1 MTANQYD
8 VLIIG
13 GGASGMMAAGVAASR
28 GRRVLLLEQ
37 NARMAEKLRISG
49 GGRCNILNAEK
60 DEKKLLAN
68 FAGAEQFLYSS
79 FAQFGM
85 KASYDFFESRGL
97 PLTVQANN
105 RAFPKSEKAL
115 DVVLALDAYM
125 AEGKVRVKTRT
136 KTDEILCEDGKIT
149 SVVASGKTYTADSYL
164 IATGGL
170 SHPETGS
177 TGDGFEWLQTLGH
190 SVKSPTPTI
199 VPLKVRESWVKRLS
213 GKTLPDVK
221 MTFFVSGKKK
231 MAKTGTLLCT
241 HFGLSGPTILNLAGE
256 VSDYLQEGTVTA
268 TIDLFPDMDLGIL
281 DRHLTSVFDEN
292 KNKLLRNVFKLLTPA
307 GTTDVILS
315 LIDSIDI
322 DTKVHSILKAQRRA
336 LAEHLKALPVSI
348 DGLMGFDK
356 AVVADGGVPLDEVD
370 MKTMRSLKISNLY
383 LTGDILNIPRPS
395 GGYSL
400 QLCWTSGFVAGHHC

>member
-1 MTANQYD
+1 MVTPDYD
-8 VLIIG
+8 VIIVG

-28 GRRVLLLEQ
+28 GKKVLVLER
-37 NARMAEKLRISG
+37 NAKMGEKLRISG

-60 DEKKLLAN
+60 DEKKLLAHY
-68 FAGAEQFLYSS
+68 GSAEQFLYSS

-85 KASYDFFESRGL
+85 KDCYDFFESRGL
-97 PLTVQANN
+97 PLVVQGNN
-105 RAFPKSEKAL
+105 RAFPKSEKAV
-115 DVVLALDAYM
+115 DVVIALDTYM

-136 KTDEILCEDGKIT
+136 QTDEILFSDNAIT
-149 SVVASGKTYTADSYL
+149 GVVAAGKTYTATSYL

-177 TGDGFEWLQTLGH
+177 TGDGFRWLTTLGH
-190 SVKSPTPTI
+190 SVKPPTPTI
-199 VPLKVRESWVKRLS
+199 VPVKVRESWVKRLS
-213 GKTLPDVK
+213 GKSLPDVK
-221 MTFFVSGKKK
+221 ITFFVSGTKKA
-231 MAKTGTLLCT
+231 AKTGTLLCT
-241 HFGLSGPTILNLAGE
+241 HFGLSGPTILNAASDIG
-256 VSDYLQEGTVTA
+256 DYLQEGPVTA
-268 TIDLFPDMDLGIL
+268 SIDLFPTMDLGIL
-281 DRHLTSVFDEN
+281 DKHLTNIFDEN
-292 KNKLLRNVFKLLTPA
+292 KNKLLRNVFKLLTPP

-322 DTKVHSILKAQRRA
+322 DTKVHSILKTERRA
-336 LAEHLKALPVSI
+336 LAEHLKALPVTI

-370 MKTMRSLKISNLY
+370 MRTMRSTKFSNLF

-400 QLCWTSGFVAGHHC
+400 QLCWTTGYVAGQHV

>member
-1 MTANQYD
+1 MSKPDYD
-8 VLIIG
+8 VIIVG

-28 GRRVLLLEQ
+28 GKKVLVLER
-37 NARMAEKLRISG
+37 NAKMGEKLRISG

-60 DEKKLLAN
+60 DEKKLLSN
-68 FAGAEQFLYSS
+68 YGSAEQFLYSS

-85 KASYDFFESRGL
+85 KDCYDFFESRGL
-97 PLTVQANN
+97 PLMVQGNN
-105 RAFPKSEKAL
+105 RAFPKSEKAV
-115 DVVLALDAYM
+115 DVVITLDTYM

-136 KTDEILCEDGKIT
+136 QTDEILCENNTIQG
-149 SVVASGKTYTADSYL
+149 VVAAGKTYTATSYL

-177 TGDGFEWLQTLGH
+177 TGDGFRWLTKLGH

-199 VPLKVRESWVKRLS
+199 VPVKVRESWIKRLS
-213 GKTLPDVK
+213 GKSLPDVK
-221 MTFFVSGKKK
+221 ITFFVAGKKK
-231 MAKTGTLLCT
+231 SAKTGTLLCT
-241 HFGLSGPTILNLAGE
+241 HFGLSGPTILNTASDIG
-256 VSDYLQEGTVTA
+256 DYLQEGPVTA

-281 DRHLTSVFDEN
+281 DRHLTSIFDEN
-292 KNKLLRNVFKLLTPA
+292 KNKLLRNVFKLLTPP

-322 DTKVHSILKAQRRA
+322 DTKVHSILKSERRA
-336 LAEHLKALPVSI
+336 LAEHLKALPVTI
-348 DGLMGFDK
+348 DGLMGFEK
-356 AVVADGGVPLDEVD
+356 AVVADGGVPLEEVD
-370 MKTMRSLKISNLY
+370 MRTMRSSKISNLY

-400 QLCWTSGFVAGHHC
+400 QLCWTTGFVAGNNV